1 MNGEDPS
8 SSWAECS
15 ETSQPGVST
24 TDDPTSETD
33 QALLN
38 NLFMSN
44 PRPAVQSYSSVTA
57 SDTRTQS
64 SQSPPRN
71 SSFRPRKLNYLTR
84 FEREHFHTNNV
95 TPDRPCSAF
104 FNIPTRQI
112 FDALIREGIPASAVR
127 CLQRYPRGSVDIAF
141 YTEAVRDKLVGLSSF
156 VIGQRPHVPHPSCR
170 PVTFV
175 TIYDA
180 PNELPPSALQ
190 ARLSKYGKVFS
201 QRLGKL
207 QEFPGVLNGLRHLRM
222 DIHTPILS
230 YLRFGNF
237 LLCVYYDGQPK
248 MCRKCNA
255 SDHLGKDCNNN
266 VCFNCDTIG
275 HTARECEES
284 VRCCICKSE
293 EHMAIDCPHSWS
305 RRSASQRDAAREA
318 TESLATQ
325 EVVEP
330 PESPEVPAPP
340 MSSPGLDE
348 QETANSDSSGS
359 EDSQAADAE
368 VPNFMEQDDQI
379 HETEVANVDEAFSDD
394 EGSSLM
400 SPGLMPRAL
409 RKRGRTDDED
419 TSPELLSKS
428 PRTPSLPSPTQDSGT
443 SDSLEP
449 NAPT

>member
-222 DIHTPILS
+222 DIHTPIPS
-230 YLRFGNF
+230 YVRFGKF
-237 LLCVYYDGQPK
+237 LLCIYYDGQPK
-248 MCRKCNA
+248 TCNKCTA
-255 SDHLGKDCNNN
+255 SDHLGKDCNNT

-275 HTARECEES
+275 HKARECEES
-284 VRCCICKSE
+284 VRCCIFKSE
-293 EHMAIDCPHSWS
+293 EHMTIDCPHSWS
-305 RRSASQRDAAREA
+305 RRSAS
-318 TESLATQ
+318 
-325 EVVEP
+325 
-330 PESPEVPAPP
+330 
-340 MSSPGLDE
+340 
-348 QETANSDSSGS
+348 
-359 EDSQAADAE
+359 
-368 VPNFMEQDDQI
+368 
-379 HETEVANVDEAFSDD
+379 
-394 EGSSLM
+394 
-400 SPGLMPRAL
+400 
-409 RKRGRTDDED
+409 
-419 TSPELLSKS
+419 
-428 PRTPSLPSPTQDSGT
+428 
-443 SDSLEP
+443 
-449 NAPT
+449 